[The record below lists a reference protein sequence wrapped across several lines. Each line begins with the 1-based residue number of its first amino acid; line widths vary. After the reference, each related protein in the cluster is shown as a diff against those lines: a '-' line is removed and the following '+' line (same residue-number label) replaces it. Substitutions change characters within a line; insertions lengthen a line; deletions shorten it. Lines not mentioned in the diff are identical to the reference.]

1 MTAESRS
8 DSNAPAGRA
17 LTGDDV
23 YTIRLRYR
31 SEDLD
36 AE

>member
-8 DSNAPAGRA
+8 DSNAPEGRA

-31 SEDLD
+31 TG
-36 AE
+36 